1 MNCLEKDNIPA
12 GYKDSAV
19 GIIPQEWEVKP
30 FKNLGTF
37 LRTNTLSREHM
48 NNVEGLALNIH
59 YGDVLV
65 RYGEIL
71 DCSKTAIPWVNNSC
85 RETRLGDRLQNGD
98 IVISDTAED
107 YTVGKATEVCNVGNN
122 CVLSGLHTMAFRP
135 PKETFALRYLGYYFN
150 SPAYRAQLYSLIQ
163 GIKVCSISKSAI
175 SNTYIPV
182 PPMGEQGKIAEI
194 LGVWD
199 EAIEKQSR
207 LIERLEVRKRAL
219 MQRLLTGRIRL
230 SGFTS
235 PWQKI
240 KLGEIGKTYN
250 GLTGKSKEDFE
261 DGNAKFIPYINVFL
275 NEKVNIDKLGVVSV
289 DESEKQNKVQYG
301 DIFFTVS
308 SETPD
313 EVGMASVLLEYI
325 DDTYLNSFCFGY
337 RLNDF
342 ETLNPIFASYI
353 LRGDR
358 FRNFMMVLA
367 QGSTRFNIS
376 KNEVMKLRIELPSLP
391 EQKAIAEVLTTA
403 DDEIAIHRKK
413 LDALRLQKRGLM
425 QQLLTGK
432 TRVKI

>member
-1 MNCLEKDNIPA
+1 MTTKNNIPE

-30 FKNLGTF
+30 FKNLGAF
-37 LRTNTLSREHM
+37 LRTNTLSRERM

-71 DCSKTAIPWVNNSC
+71 DCSKSAIPWVNNNC
-85 RETRLGDRLQNGD
+85 QETRLGDRLRNGD

-107 YTVGKATEVCNVGNN
+107 YTVGKATEVCNVGDN

-135 PKETFALRYLGYYFN
+135 HKETFALCYLGYYFN

-175 SNTYIPV
+175 SNTYILV
-182 PPMGEQGKIAEI
+182 PPIEEQRKIAEI

-207 LIERLEVRKRAL
+207 LIEKLELRKRAL
-219 MQRLLTGRIRL
+219 MQRLLTGRTRL
-230 SGFTS
+230 PGFNT
-235 PWQKI
+235 PWQKV
-240 KLGEIGKTYN
+240 KLGEICKRVTRRNEENNQNVMTISAQKGFVSQTDFFNKSVASSTLDNYYLVLKDEFCYN
-250 GLTGKSKEDFE
+250 KSYSNGYPMGAIKRLKEADKAVVTTLYICFSITDKQKLSIDFFEQYCENGEFNQGLMKIANEGGRAHGLLNVTPTDF
-261 DGNAKFIPYINVFL
+261 FSLV
-275 NEKVNIDKLGVVSV
+275 
-289 DESEKQNKVQYG
+289 
-301 DIFFTVS
+301 
-308 SETPD
+308 
-313 EVGMASVLLEYI
+313 MLLP
-325 DDTYLNSFCFGY
+325 T
-337 RLNDF
+337 
-342 ETLNPIFASYI
+342 
-353 LRGDR
+353 
-358 FRNFMMVLA
+358 
-367 QGSTRFNIS
+367 
-376 KNEVMKLRIELPSLP
+376 LP

-403 DDEIAIHRKK
+403 DYEIATHRKK

>member
-1 MNCLEKDNIPA
+1 MTTKNNIPA

-19 GIIPQEWEVKP
+19 GIIPQEWEVKALGEAYKLQGGYA
-30 FKNLGTF
+30 FKSELFADIGIPIVRISNLPMDSNIVDITDCVYYP
-37 LRTNTLSREHM
+37 NTESIKEQFIIKQGMLLIAMSGATTGKTAVY
-48 NNVEGLALNIH
+48 NNQNSSYLNQRV
-59 YGDVLV
+59 GMF
-65 RYGEIL
+65 
-71 DCSKTAIPWVNNSC
+71 CSKNDDITYNY
-85 RETRLGDRLQNGD
+85 LLQL
-98 IVISDTAED
+98 VQ
-107 YTVGKATEVCNVGNN
+107 
-122 CVLSGLHTMAFRP
+122 
-135 PKETFALRYLGYYFN
+135 
-150 SPAYRAQLYSLIQ
+150 SPLYSNALKPLLIAGAQ
-163 GIKVCSISKSAI
+163 PNIAPSDVENMKF
-175 SNTYIPV
+175 PV
-182 PPMGEQGKIAEI
+182 PPMEEQRKIAEI

-207 LIERLEVRKRAL
+207 LIERLKVRKRAL
-219 MQRLLTGRIRL
+219 MQCLLTGRTRL
-230 SGFTS
+230 SGFTT

-403 DDEIAIHRKK
+403 DDEIATHRKR